1 MDQLEA
7 FHKFATEIAGALN
20 KAQIKPVGNGFIT
33 AVMIVVGD
41 EHNQGNTPI
50 GGSLNYDKTLG
61 FWVVTPQL
69 EHAQP
74 L

>member
-20 KAQIKPVGNGFIT
+20 KAQIKPIGNGFLT

-41 EHNQGNTPI
+41 ERNERQPPV

-69 EHAQP
+69 EQAQP